1 MKNYLLKKVNTIII
15 FNKRIHYYSVVKE
28 VYKEKNSTY
37 YIEKFNDVIFFEEYI
52 KFIIEDNDN
61 GLYSEFISFF
71 NEKINNIQLNELNN
85 YLINYKS
92 FNIND
97 RLIGVFEIILM
108 LIKIELYKKE
118 RLDIELYRKLLQ
130 FLRNIDTRNEQ
141 ILKNKSFLELLTF
154 LKKTIDNKLHEP
166 L

>member
-1 MKNYLLKKVNTIII
+1 M
-15 FNKRIHYYSVVKE
+15 
-28 VYKEKNSTY
+28 
-37 YIEKFNDVIFFEEYI
+37 
-52 KFIIEDNDN
+52 
-61 GLYSEFISFF
+61 
-71 NEKINNIQLNELNN
+71 NN

>member
-1 MKNYLLKKVNTIII
+1 M
-15 FNKRIHYYSVVKE
+15 
-28 VYKEKNSTY
+28 
-37 YIEKFNDVIFFEEYI
+37 
-52 KFIIEDNDN
+52 
-61 GLYSEFISFF
+61 
-71 NEKINNIQLNELNN
+71 NN

-154 LKKTIDNKLHEP
+154 LKNTIDNKLHEP